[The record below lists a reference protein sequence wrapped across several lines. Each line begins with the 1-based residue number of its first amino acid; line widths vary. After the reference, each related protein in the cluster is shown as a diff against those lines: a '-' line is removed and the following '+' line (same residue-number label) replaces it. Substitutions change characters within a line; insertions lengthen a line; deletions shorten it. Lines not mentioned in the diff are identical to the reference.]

1 MATSTPTDH
10 DGDPA
15 LPDRLD
21 AALADFWRG
30 DAAALEDLVAG
41 EPGSGP
47 PVEALFGD
55 LHAAPRVPVVGL
67 ADPSQVS
74 GYRIVRELGRGG
86 MGIVYEAEQEH
97 PRRRVALKVLGGLVP
112 DARHVRLFQREIH
125 TLARLTHPA
134 LVTVYEAGQTGDGRP
149 FFTMELVQGVPL
161 DVYVA
166 QHELTAGA
174 RLELF
179 AQICAAVAHAHA
191 HGVIHRDLKPANILI
206 DPEGRPRILDFGLAR
221 VTDMDV
227 TVSIAATDSGQIAG
241 TLAYM
246 SPEQARGQPADI
258 DERSDVYA
266 LGVILYQLLTGQL
279 PYELRQALPHER
291 LRIICEEPPQRPSV
305 VLRALRGE
313 LETIVLK
320 ALEKDPAR
328 RYATAAE
335 LGADIRR
342 YQAGEP
348 IRARPTSGLYVLR
361 MRLLRNRRTL
371 TIAAVVALL
380 ALGGWG
386 LAQGW
391 QAHQRRLQRAR
402 DLVTGRKAL
411 LALQT
416 RLEKDAAG
424 DVLGQAEVAPSLYPE
439 LPEACLVRALA
450 HFHRPAGESRHNA
463 ISTLELALRGDARR
477 WECAALLSELYRQ
490 GGNAAR
496 ADELAAQVEG
506 AAPDTAE
513 GWYLR
518 SLATLDLRWAA
529 QCAARAVQHDP
540 AYVPA
545 WIRRTHLCLAAEDW
559 TGALAGAETL
569 MRIDAADHRWAALR
583 GDVLIRTGALLEA
596 IAQFSELIAVDGHE
610 YNAYLQRAMAYRLLG
625 DTEHAIADFTTC
637 LNFPVASATTVWPRF
652 HRATLLWMTDQR
664 DAALE
669 DYAWMRAYLG
679 RAFYG
684 DVRSYL
690 ILRELGRDDEA
701 DAVVRHALGSV
712 ADDPW
717 LLKVLECLIARAPAE
732 LLDAAAQMPSPAHEC
747 EAGYYAGE
755 LYRLAGDPVTARTCF
770 ERAVRTGL
778 VFARDVPLVPMNE
791 YELARWRLRQLAP

>member
-1 MATSTPTDH
+1 MATSAPTEH

-30 DAAALEDLVAG
+30 DAAALEGLVAG
-41 EPGSGP
+41 APGSGP

-67 ADPSQVS
+67 SDPSQVS

-86 MGIVYEAEQEH
+86 MGVVYEAEQEH

-112 DARHVRLFQREIH
+112 DTRHVRLFQREIH
-125 TLARLTHPA
+125 TLARLAHPA

-161 DVYVA
+161 DVYA
-166 QHELTAGA
+166 REHELTVGA

-179 AQICAAVAHAHA
+179 AQICAAVVHAHA

-246 SPEQARGQPADI
+246 SPEQARGQPGDI

-279 PYELRQALPHER
+279 PYELRQVLPHER

-305 VLRALRGE
+305 VLRALRGD

-348 IRARPTSGLYVLR
+348 IQARPTSGLYVLR

-386 LAQGW
+386 VAQGW
-391 QAHQRRLQRAR
+391 QTHQEHLQRAR
-402 DLVTGRKAL
+402 ELAAGRKAL
-411 LALQT
+411 LSLQS
-416 RLEKDAAG
+416 RLESGVLADA
-424 DVLGQAEVAPSLYPE
+424 LGQAELVPGMYPE

-450 HFHRPAGESRHNA
+450 HFRRPAGESRHNA
-463 ISTLELALRGDARR
+463 ISTLEVALRGNAQR

-490 GGNAAR
+490 GGNVER
-496 ADELAAQVEG
+496 ANDLAAQVKS

-518 SLATLDLRWAA
+518 SLATLDVRWAQ
-529 QCAARAVQHDP
+529 QCAALAVQRDP
-540 AYVPA
+540 TYVPA
-545 WIRRTHLCLAAEDW
+545 WMRHTHLCVTAQDW

-569 MRIDAADHRWAALR
+569 MRLDAADYRWATLR
-583 GDVLIRTGALLEA
+583 GDLLARTGALSAA
-596 IAQFSELIAVDGHE
+596 IAQYSQLITVDGHE

-625 DTEHAIADFTTC
+625 DLDRAIADYTTC
-637 LNFPVASATTVWPRF
+637 LKFPVAPATTVWPRF
-652 HRATLLWMTDQR
+652 HRATVLWMTGQR

-669 DYAWMRAYLG
+669 DYAWMRARLG

-684 DVRSYL
+684 DARSYL
-690 ILRELGRDDEA
+690 ILRELGRDDDA
-701 DAVVRHALGSV
+701 DTVVCHALGSV

-717 LLKVLECLIARAPAE
+717 LLKVLECLLARAPE
-732 LLDAAAQMPSPAHEC
+732 DLLAAAVQMPSPTHEC

-755 LYRLAGDPVTARTCF
+755 LYRLAGDAVAARPCF

-778 VFARDVPLVPMNE
+778 AFAHDIPLVPMNE
-791 YELARWRLRQLAP
+791 YDLAVWRLGQLSP